1 MEHKRMPPPYIEEV
15 KEFIKKETLIVITSP
30 GCTCKPLY
38 LRDAGK
44 VEKLGDSDD
53 CDWSLKKLQLERGI
67 FTEKKKIWAIIKHDW
82 QFIREDLKLGI
93 EEEIRYQYVLIFSC
107 RKIQ

>member
-38 LRDAGK
+38 LCDAGK
-44 VEKLGDSDD
+44 VEKLGDSDCD
-53 CDWSLKKLQLERGI
+53 YDWSLKKLLLERGI
-67 FTEKKKIWAIIKHDW
+67 FIEQKKMLSVVRRDW
-82 QFIREDLKLGI
+82 QFIREDLGI
-93 EEEIRYQYVLIFSC
+93 DDEAINCQYVLLFAC
-107 RKIQ
+107 RKI